1 MNITVL
7 RTASWVCSRLKSHEQ
22 LIFNNESSAFIRKV
36 GWIGIWSLLIDY
48 VYLLLILGFCLL
60 LFHFFGFLC
69 FFLWIISL
77 GIVKVFVKITS
88 EAFIGLSRISWK
100 KTQICNLDWFLREV
114 KQQKSGKCEI
124 KYKKCMKWWNSLQN
138 YGNLNFPTIFD
149 ISGYSI
155 WVYHTFCHFRIFN
168 LNFTHSTALFDI
180 SGFSIWISQAGK
192 FNFPNPVVNI
202 TISYILCA
210 LKI

>member
-22 LIFNNESSAFIRKV
+22 LIFSNKSSAFIRKV

-124 KYKKCMKWWNSLQN
+124 FFKYEKCMKLWYSLQN
-138 YGNLNFPTIFD
+138 YRNLNFPTLFNF
-149 ISGYSI
+149 SGYSI
-155 WVYHTFCHFRIFN
+155 WIYHTFCHFRICRTFCLTRVVSKKYGKYRYTLQN
-168 LNFTHSTALFDI
+168 SGNFI
-180 SGFSIWISQAGK
+180 
-192 FNFPNPVVNI
+192 FPH
-202 TISYILCA
+202 
-210 LKI
+210 LKN